1 MDSASLLENE
11 QNQSRFGS
19 CKISAIVSCYM
30 ATGSSHFQQSPHP
43 GVFGTFSRDR
53 RKLLDAVCHMR
64 SVFVVGLW
72 AARSVLLGVARF
84 ACWGVFHTLQSTDL
98 LSRESVPA
106 HAP

>member
-1 MDSASLLENE
+1 MDSASLLGNE

-43 GVFGTFSRDR
+43 GVFGTFSRGR
-53 RKLLDAVCHMR
+53 KKLLDAVCHMR
-64 SVFVVGLW
+64 SVFVVGLC

-84 ACWGVFHTLQSTDL
+84 ACWGVFHTLQSTDPL
-98 LSRESVPA
+98 RESF
-106 HAP
+106 